1 MNTLEWMFNHPSG
14 SSYNGRYMFTGSAPY
29 SQEGNSDY
37 KLDFYSDGTTAYWA
51 IFKSG
56 IKLIRQNCDD
66 ASNGGPF
73 SYSLGTNCGCYW
85 NVAGGSAVA
94 FGIRGTDVVHQDK
107 CGPTNAPNL
116 VPTVMPDTQISPLQ
130 RLFLQQCHQQ
140 QLCQSTPGSTCPDL
154 DVSIAFTGGSNLK
167 GQFGKYSLGYQAM
180 LEILRDWTQTL
191 SLTGEDHTVGIS
203 SIVRG
208 GVLRMAFV
216 QFARTDS
223 YWICSNSGQGCDARV
238 SGCNQPIPSNTCTNG
253 RLSGKLDELI
263 ADFDW
268 HKDNYMSSVTYLASA
283 LEDVVYIFK
292 ESPPHRQKLL
302 IIMTSSALNPAEP
315 QMSTEIPATRAKLD
329 ALNVVSFGIVIR
341 EGASHTQTDID
352 AESMLTPF
360 TDGFANVPLDGL
372 MELLQG
378 FCDASTSLGLFIRG
392 MHTSSAPAGSP
403 PTLVPPTLVPPTVP
417 PTTAVPVPAGTPIPT
432 LDRRTL
438 APPTMPQATQ
448 VPVPAGTPI
457 PTLDRRTLAP
467 PTMPQS
473 TQVPVPAGT
482 PIPTLDRRTLAPPT
496 MPQSTQVPVP
506 AGTPIPTLDRRTL
519 APPTMPQATQV
530 PVPAGTPIPTLDRRT
545 LAPPTMPQST
555 QVPVPAGTP
564 IPTLDRRTLAP
575 PTMPQATTVPLP
587 GGTQV
592 PVVPGNSPIPTSQG
606 STPIPTVTL
615 STLVPTVPGST
626 PLPTVIASTPEPTV
640 PGSTP
645 TPAVPGSSPVP
656 TVLASTPAPTIPGI
670 TPLPTM
676 FGSSP
681 VPSVI
686 ASTPSPTVPGST
698 PIPTSTV
705 PSNSSTSLP
714 TSMVT
719 ELPTGSVTPS
729 PVTPINATAVPVGV
743 NMTPAPS
750 VSNISSDTPTVST
763 PVPDTDSPAGTTTTP
778 VPNTGSPLV
787 VSNATSPAG
796 NLSSAGDF
804 VPEGNGDSGLGIV
817 LAVSLGGGILLSVAV
832 LLGVMYKRRTNSY
845 DWGNPD
851 FSIEDV
857 MIDSPHMEEEL
868 GSTLGDGDTVDDVL
882 Y

>member
-1 MNTLEWMFNHPSG
+1 MNTLEWINHPSG

-116 VPTVMPDTQISPLQ
+116 VPTVMPDTQISP
-130 RLFLQQCHQQ
+130 
-140 QLCQSTPGSTCPDL
+140 TPGSTCPDL

-392 MHTSSAPAGSP
+392 MHTSSAPVGSP
-403 PTLVPPTLVPPTVP
+403 TTPVPPTLP
-417 PTTAVPVPAGTPIPT
+417 PTTAVPVLAGTRIPT
-432 LDRRTL
+432 L
-438 APPTMPQATQ
+438 
-448 VPVPAGTPI
+448 
-457 PTLDRRTLAP
+457 
-467 PTMPQS
+467 
-473 TQVPVPAGT
+473 
-482 PIPTLDRRTLAPPT
+482 
-496 MPQSTQVPVP
+496 
-506 AGTPIPTLDRRTL
+506 
-519 APPTMPQATQV
+519 
-530 PVPAGTPIPTLDRRT
+530 
-545 LAPPTMPQST
+545 
-555 QVPVPAGTP
+555 
-564 IPTLDRRTLAP
+564 
-575 PTMPQATTVPLP
+575 
-587 GGTQV
+587 
-592 PVVPGNSPIPTSQG
+592 
-606 STPIPTVTL
+606 
-615 STLVPTVPGST
+615 
-626 PLPTVIASTPEPTV
+626 
-640 PGSTP
+640 
-645 TPAVPGSSPVP
+645 VP